1 MHATRNHR
9 PSPLILSALM
19 ARQTRGWTGAAGG
32 AMALSQTK
40 QDDKRRRNGIVSEG
54 DGGDALIW

>member
-1 MHATRNHR
+1 
-9 PSPLILSALM
+9 
-19 ARQTRGWTGAAGG
+19 
-32 AMALSQTK
+32 MALSQTK